1 VRLLVSGALMAG
13 LVLVAG
19 CGEGAKP
26 QDVARDYVATNKA
39 SKCDAL
45 DRALVEQLTAKR
57 GDAALATCR
66 ENVVRFPA
74 PRDVKVA
81 QVKTSESGSEAERER
96 AGEAGGEEAEVRL
109 VIDGKEAEVR
119 LRKLEGEWRIVAL
132 GE

>member
-1 VRLLVSGALMAG
+1 MAG

-81 QVKTSESGSEAERER
+81 QVKTSESGSESEDERER